1 MKNELKGLGK
11 IFAFT
16 FERQVK
22 STGYLVGTI
31 VFALL
36 CFLLPAGIMAAVE
49 YFGGDSDSAVETAA
63 VSPVQTVYVADETDG
78 AADWNLLTQA
88 GSETFGGIFYV
99 TCGSLE
105 EADAQAGQEEHSLI
119 LLLEEAKKTAQENTL
134 SQASNGSQN
143 GYQMHLLL
151 PDNTSLSEGDAG
163 DLESFLQ
170 ANFQIILLQKSG
182 IDPAAA
188 AELLVPATTEVTTF
202 GEEALS
208 ETEVTTAGD
217 ETLSATEAALEN
229 MREVLGMLLPYLNIM
244 ILYFLVLFYG
254 QGVANNVIM
263 EKTSKLMDT
272 FLVAVKPTAMVF
284 GKVLAVTAASM
295 LQFVIVAAS
304 LIGGFAAGSA
314 LVRMINP
321 DSDMLLLLFFDSL
334 SEFQGVLTVPG
345 ILLAVVMMVSGF
357 FLYCS
362 LSAIGGSAAG
372 KPEDLSSTNVVFTT
386 VLIVSFLAALYAG
399 GIGSMDSGAFAK
411 WLDFVPF
418 TSILV
423 TPSRIMLG
431 EVSLGMGFVSLL
443 LVLIVSVLCLL
454 LAGKVYRMMALYKG
468 NPPTPAK
475 LMKMLKE
482 K

>member
-88 GSETFGGIFYV
+88 GSETFGGISYV

-119 LLLEEAKKTAQENTL
+119 LLLEEAKKTAQENAL
-134 SQASNGSQN
+134 SQVSNGSQN

-208 ETEVTTAGD
+208 ETE
-217 ETLSATEAALEN
+217 AALES

-321 DSDMLLLLFFDSL
+321 DSDMLLLVFFDSL

>member
-88 GSETFGGIFYV
+88 GSETFGGISYV

-119 LLLEEAKKTAQENTL
+119 LLLEEAKKTAQENAL

-208 ETEVTTAGD
+208 ETE
-217 ETLSATEAALEN
+217 AALES

>member
-49 YFGGDSDSAVETAA
+49 YFGRDSDSAVETAA

-88 GSETFGGIFYV
+88 GSETFGGISYV

-188 AELLVPATTEVTTF
+188 AELLVPATTEVTTV

-208 ETEVTTAGD
+208 ETE
-217 ETLSATEAALEN
+217 AALES

>member
-63 VSPVQTVYVADETDG
+63 VSPVQTVYVADGTDG

-88 GSETFGGIFYV
+88 ESETFGGISYI

-119 LLLEEAKKTAQENTL
+119 LLLEEAKKIAQENAL
-134 SQASNGSQN
+134 SQVSNGSQN

-188 AELLVPATTEVTTF
+188 AELLVPAATEVTTV

-208 ETEVTTAGD
+208 ETE
-217 ETLSATEAALEN
+217 AALES
-229 MREVLGMLLPYLNIM
+229 MREVLGMLLPYLNM
-244 ILYFLVLFYG
+244 RILYFLVLFYG

-399 GIGSMDSGAFAK
+399 GIGSMDSEAFAK

>member
-88 GSETFGGIFYV
+88 GSETFGGISYV

-119 LLLEEAKKTAQENTL
+119 LLLEEAKKTAQENAL
-134 SQASNGSQN
+134 SQVSNGSQN

-208 ETEVTTAGD
+208 ETE
-217 ETLSATEAALEN
+217 AALES

-272 FLVAVKPTAMVF
+272 FLVAVKPTVMVF

>member
-49 YFGGDSDSAVETAA
+49 YFGRDSDSAVETAA

-78 AADWNLLTQA
+78 AADWNLLTHA
-88 GSETFGGIFYV
+88 GSETFGGISYV

-119 LLLEEAKKTAQENTL
+119 LLLEEAKKTAQENAL
-134 SQASNGSQN
+134 SQVSNGSQN

-208 ETEVTTAGD
+208 ETE
-217 ETLSATEAALEN
+217 AALES

>member
-88 GSETFGGIFYV
+88 GSETFGGISYV

-119 LLLEEAKKTAQENTL
+119 LLLEEAKKTAQENAL
-134 SQASNGSQN
+134 SQVSNGSQN

-188 AELLVPATTEVTTF
+188 AELLVPATTEVTTV

-208 ETEVTTAGD
+208 ETE
-217 ETLSATEAALEN
+217 AALES

-314 LVRMINP
+314 LVRIINP

-334 SEFQGVLTVPG
+334 SEFQGVMTVPG

>member
-88 GSETFGGIFYV
+88 GSETFGGISYV

-188 AELLVPATTEVTTF
+188 AELLVPATTEVTTV

-208 ETEVTTAGD
+208 ETE
-217 ETLSATEAALEN
+217 AALES

-334 SEFQGVLTVPG
+334 SEFQGVQTVPG

>member
-63 VSPVQTVYVADETDG
+63 VSPVQTVYVADGTDG

-88 GSETFGGIFYV
+88 ESETFGGISYV

-119 LLLEEAKKTAQENTL
+119 LLLEEAEKIAQENAQ

-163 DLESFLQ
+163 DLESFLL

-188 AELLVPATTEVTTF
+188 AELLVPATTEVTTV

-208 ETEVTTAGD
+208 ETE
-217 ETLSATEAALEN
+217 AALES

-334 SEFQGVLTVPG
+334 SEFQGVMTVPG

>member
-88 GSETFGGIFYV
+88 GSETFGGISYV

-119 LLLEEAKKTAQENTL
+119 LLLEEAKKTAQENAL
-134 SQASNGSQN
+134 SQVSNGSQN

-188 AELLVPATTEVTTF
+188 AELLVPATTEVTTV

-208 ETEVTTAGD
+208 ETE
-217 ETLSATEAALEN
+217 AALES
-229 MREVLGMLLPYLNIM
+229 MREVRGMLLPYLNIM

-314 LVRMINP
+314 LVRIINP

-334 SEFQGVLTVPG
+334 SEFQGVMTVPG

>member
-88 GSETFGGIFYV
+88 GSETFGGISYV

-119 LLLEEAKKTAQENTL
+119 LLLEEAKKTAQENAL
-134 SQASNGSQN
+134 SQVSNGSQN

-188 AELLVPATTEVTTF
+188 AELLVPATTEVTTV

-208 ETEVTTAGD
+208 ETE
-217 ETLSATEAALEN
+217 AALES

-295 LQFVIVAAS
+295 LQFVTVAAS

-334 SEFQGVLTVPG
+334 SEFQGVMTVPG

>member
-88 GSETFGGIFYV
+88 GSETFGGISYV

-119 LLLEEAKKTAQENTL
+119 LLLEEAKKTAQENAL
-134 SQASNGSQN
+134 SQVSNGSQN

-188 AELLVPATTEVTTF
+188 AELLVPATTEVTTV

-208 ETEVTTAGD
+208 ETE
-217 ETLSATEAALEN
+217 AALES

-314 LVRMINP
+314 LVRIINP

-334 SEFQGVLTVPG
+334 SEFQGVMTVPG

-399 GIGSMDSGAFAK
+399 GIGSMDSRAFAK

>member
-88 GSETFGGIFYV
+88 GSETFGGISYV

-208 ETEVTTAGD
+208 ETE
-217 ETLSATEAALEN
+217 AALES

-418 TSILV
+418 ASILV

>member
-88 GSETFGGIFYV
+88 GSETFGGISYV

-208 ETEVTTAGD
+208 ETE
-217 ETLSATEAALEN
+217 AALES

-345 ILLAVVMMVSGF
+345 ILLAVVMLVSGF

>member
-88 GSETFGGIFYV
+88 GSETFGGISYV

-119 LLLEEAKKTAQENTL
+119 LLLEEAKKTAQENAL
-134 SQASNGSQN
+134 SQVSNGSQN

-151 PDNTSLSEGDAG
+151 PDNTSLAEGDAG

-208 ETEVTTAGD
+208 ETE
-217 ETLSATEAALEN
+217 AALES

>member
-88 GSETFGGIFYV
+88 GSETFGGISYV

-151 PDNTSLSEGDAG
+151 PDNTLLSEGDAG

-188 AELLVPATTEVTTF
+188 AELLVPATTEVTTV

-208 ETEVTTAGD
+208 ETE
-217 ETLSATEAALEN
+217 AALES

>member
-63 VSPVQTVYVADETDG
+63 VSPVQTVYVADGTDG

-88 GSETFGGIFYV
+88 ESETFGGISYV

-119 LLLEEAKKTAQENTL
+119 LLLEEAKKIAQENAL
-134 SQASNGSQN
+134 SQVSNGSQN

-188 AELLVPATTEVTTF
+188 AELLVPAATEVTTV

-208 ETEVTTAGD
+208 ETE
-217 ETLSATEAALEN
+217 AALES

-334 SEFQGVLTVPG
+334 SEFQGVMTVPG

>member
-88 GSETFGGIFYV
+88 GSETFGGISYV

-119 LLLEEAKKTAQENTL
+119 LLLEEAKKTAQENAL

-188 AELLVPATTEVTTF
+188 AELLVPATTEVTTV

-208 ETEVTTAGD
+208 ETE
-217 ETLSATEAALEN
+217 AALES

-334 SEFQGVLTVPG
+334 SEFQGVMTVPG

>member
-88 GSETFGGIFYV
+88 GSETFGGISYV

-119 LLLEEAKKTAQENTL
+119 LLLEEAKKTAQENAL
-134 SQASNGSQN
+134 SQVSNGSQN

-188 AELLVPATTEVTTF
+188 AELLVPAATEVTTV

-208 ETEVTTAGD
+208 ETE
-217 ETLSATEAALEN
+217 AALES

-284 GKVLAVTAASM
+284 GKVLAVTVASM

-334 SEFQGVLTVPG
+334 SEFQGVMTVSG

>member
-88 GSETFGGIFYV
+88 GSETFGGISYV

-208 ETEVTTAGD
+208 ETE
-217 ETLSATEAALEN
+217 AALES

-314 LVRMINP
+314 LVRMIDP

>member
-49 YFGGDSDSAVETAA
+49 YFGRDSGSAVETAA

-88 GSETFGGIFYV
+88 GSETFGGISYV

-119 LLLEEAKKTAQENTL
+119 LLLEEAKKTAQENAL
-134 SQASNGSQN
+134 SQVSNGSQN

-188 AELLVPATTEVTTF
+188 AELLVPATTEVTTV

-208 ETEVTTAGD
+208 ETE
-217 ETLSATEAALEN
+217 AALES

>member
-88 GSETFGGIFYV
+88 GSETFGGISYV

-188 AELLVPATTEVTTF
+188 AELLVPATTEVTTV

-208 ETEVTTAGD
+208 ETE
-217 ETLSATEAALEN
+217 AALES

-314 LVRMINP
+314 LVRIINP

>member
-22 STGYLVGTI
+22 STGYLVGTT

-88 GSETFGGIFYV
+88 GSETFGGISYV

-188 AELLVPATTEVTTF
+188 AELLVPATTEVTTV

-208 ETEVTTAGD
+208 ETE
-217 ETLSATEAALEN
+217 AALES

>member
-88 GSETFGGIFYV
+88 GSETFGGISYV

-119 LLLEEAKKTAQENTL
+119 LLLEEAKKTAQENAL

-163 DLESFLQ
+163 DLESFLL

-188 AELLVPATTEVTTF
+188 AELLVPATTEVTTV

-208 ETEVTTAGD
+208 ETE
-217 ETLSATEAALEN
+217 AALES

-314 LVRMINP
+314 LVRIINP

>member
-88 GSETFGGIFYV
+88 GSETFGGISYV

-119 LLLEEAKKTAQENTL
+119 LLLEEAKKTAQENAL
-134 SQASNGSQN
+134 SQVSNGSQN

-170 ANFQIILLQKSG
+170 ANFQSILLQKSG

-188 AELLVPATTEVTTF
+188 AELLVPATTEVTTV

-208 ETEVTTAGD
+208 ETE
-217 ETLSATEAALEN
+217 AALES

>member
-49 YFGGDSDSAVETAA
+49 YFGGDSDSAVETEA
-63 VSPVQTVYVADETDG
+63 VSPVQTVYVADGTDG

-88 GSETFGGIFYV
+88 GSETFGGISYV

-119 LLLEEAKKTAQENTL
+119 LLLEEAKKTAQENAL
-134 SQASNGSQN
+134 SQVSNGSQN

-208 ETEVTTAGD
+208 ETE
-217 ETLSATEAALEN
+217 AALES

-272 FLVAVKPTAMVF
+272 FLVAVKPTVMVF

-362 LSAIGGSAAG
+362 LSAIGGSVAG

>member
-88 GSETFGGIFYV
+88 GSETFGGISYV

-119 LLLEEAKKTAQENTL
+119 LLLEEAKKTAQENAL

-188 AELLVPATTEVTTF
+188 AELLVPATTEVTTV

-208 ETEVTTAGD
+208 ETE
-217 ETLSATEAALEN
+217 AALES

-345 ILLAVVMMVSGF
+345 ILLAVVMMISGF

>member
-88 GSETFGGIFYV
+88 GSETFGGISYV

-188 AELLVPATTEVTTF
+188 AELLVPATTEVTTV

-208 ETEVTTAGD
+208 ETK
-217 ETLSATEAALEN
+217 AALES

-399 GIGSMDSGAFAK
+399 GIGSMDSEAFAK

>member
-88 GSETFGGIFYV
+88 GSETFGGISYV

-119 LLLEEAKKTAQENTL
+119 LLLEEAKKTAQENAL

-188 AELLVPATTEVTTF
+188 AELLVPATTEVTTV

-208 ETEVTTAGD
+208 ETE
-217 ETLSATEAALEN
+217 AALES

-345 ILLAVVMMVSGF
+345 ILLAIVMMVSGF

-372 KPEDLSSTNVVFTT
+372 RPEDLSSTNVVFTT

-475 LMKMLKE
+475 LMKMQKNNRSAYGTAAG
-482 K
+482 

>member
-88 GSETFGGIFYV
+88 GSETFGGISYV

-163 DLESFLQ
+163 DLESFLL

-188 AELLVPATTEVTTF
+188 AELLVPATTEVTTV

-208 ETEVTTAGD
+208 ETE
-217 ETLSATEAALEN
+217 AALES

-314 LVRMINP
+314 LVRIINP

>member
-88 GSETFGGIFYV
+88 GSETFGGISYV

-119 LLLEEAKKTAQENTL
+119 LLLEEAKKTAQENAL
-134 SQASNGSQN
+134 SQVSNGSQN

-151 PDNTSLSEGDAG
+151 PDSTSLSEGDAG

-188 AELLVPATTEVTTF
+188 AELLVPATTEVTTV

-208 ETEVTTAGD
+208 ETE
-217 ETLSATEAALEN
+217 AALES

-334 SEFQGVLTVPG
+334 SEFQGVMTVPG

>member
-88 GSETFGGIFYV
+88 GSETFGGISYV
-99 TCGSLE
+99 TCGSLK
-105 EADAQAGQEEHSLI
+105 EADAQAGREDHSLI
-119 LLLEEAKKTAQENTL
+119 LLLEETKESTQENAQ

-188 AELLVPATTEVTTF
+188 AELLVPAATEVTTV

-208 ETEVTTAGD
+208 ETE
-217 ETLSATEAALEN
+217 AALES

-334 SEFQGVLTVPG
+334 SEFQGVMTVPG

>member
-88 GSETFGGIFYV
+88 GSETFGGISYV

-105 EADAQAGQEEHSLI
+105 EADEQAGQEEHSLI

-151 PDNTSLSEGDAG
+151 PNNTSLSEGDAG

-208 ETEVTTAGD
+208 ETE
-217 ETLSATEAALEN
+217 AALES

>member
-88 GSETFGGIFYV
+88 GSETFGGISYV

-119 LLLEEAKKTAQENTL
+119 LLLEEAKKTAQENAL
-134 SQASNGSQN
+134 SQVSNGSQN

-151 PDNTSLSEGDAG
+151 PDNTSLAEGDAG

-208 ETEVTTAGD
+208 ETE
-217 ETLSATEAALEN
+217 AALES

-372 KPEDLSSTNVVFTT
+372 KPEDLSSTDVVFTT

>member
-88 GSETFGGIFYV
+88 GSETFGGISYV

-182 IDPAAA
+182 IDPDAA
-188 AELLVPATTEVTTF
+188 AELLVPATTEVTTV

-208 ETEVTTAGD
+208 ETE
-217 ETLSATEAALEN
+217 AALES

>member
-88 GSETFGGIFYV
+88 GSETFGGISYV

-188 AELLVPATTEVTTF
+188 AELLVPATKEVTTV

-208 ETEVTTAGD
+208 ETE
-217 ETLSATEAALEN
+217 AALES

-411 WLDFVPF
+411 WLDFAPF

>member
-88 GSETFGGIFYV
+88 GSETFGGISYV

-119 LLLEEAKKTAQENTL
+119 LLLEEAKKTAQENAL
-134 SQASNGSQN
+134 SQVSNGSQN

-208 ETEVTTAGD
+208 ETE
-217 ETLSATEAALEN
+217 AALES

-399 GIGSMDSGAFAK
+399 GIGSMDSEAFAK

>member
-88 GSETFGGIFYV
+88 GSETFGGISYV

-119 LLLEEAKKTAQENTL
+119 LLLEEAKKTAQENAL

-188 AELLVPATTEVTTF
+188 AELLVPATTEVTTV

-208 ETEVTTAGD
+208 ETE
-217 ETLSATEAALEN
+217 AALES

>member
-88 GSETFGGIFYV
+88 GSETFGGISYV

-134 SQASNGSQN
+134 SQVSNGSQN

-208 ETEVTTAGD
+208 ETE
-217 ETLSATEAALEN
+217 AALES

-272 FLVAVKPTAMVF
+272 FLVAVKPTVMVF

-362 LSAIGGSAAG
+362 LSAIGGSVAG

>member
-49 YFGGDSDSAVETAA
+49 YFGRDSDSAVETAA

-88 GSETFGGIFYV
+88 GSETFGGISYA

-119 LLLEEAKKTAQENTL
+119 LLLEEAKKTAQENAL
-134 SQASNGSQN
+134 SQVSNGSQN

-188 AELLVPATTEVTTF
+188 AELLVPATTEVTTV

-208 ETEVTTAGD
+208 ETE
-217 ETLSATEAALEN
+217 AALES

-399 GIGSMDSGAFAK
+399 GIGSMDSRAFAK